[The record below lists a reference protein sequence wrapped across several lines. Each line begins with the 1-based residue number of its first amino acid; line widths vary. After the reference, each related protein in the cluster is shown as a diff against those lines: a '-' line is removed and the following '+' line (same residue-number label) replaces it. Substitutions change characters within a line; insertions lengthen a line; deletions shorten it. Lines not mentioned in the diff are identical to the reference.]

1 MNTYTAHFP
10 VTRKETMSATKDK
23 KQDFIERY
31 GELPIETGSRL
42 QGEFFLRMVEE
53 FDDLD
58 QDWTAGWLNWI
69 YGNLYNRGVL
79 DDKTRVLTIIGEC
92 CVSSALVQLPN
103 HIRTAF
109 RVGATE
115 EEVLEVIL
123 HSAIYGGMP
132 KMIEAMR
139 VYRSLMRDLGRL
151 EASEPTFRGDARD

>member
-1 MNTYTAHFP
+1 MS
-10 VTRKETMSATKDK
+10 VVDDRKRELA
-23 KQDFIERY
+23 ERY

-53 FDDLD
+53 FDQLD
-58 QDWTAGWLNWI
+58 EGWTQGWLDWI
-69 YGNLYNRGVL
+69 YGYLYNRGVL

-103 HIRTAF
+103 HIRTAL
-109 RVGATE
+109 RVGATK

-139 VYRSLMRDLGRL
+139 VYRLLMSDLGLL
-151 EASEPTFRGDARD
+151 ELEQPEFRGDARE